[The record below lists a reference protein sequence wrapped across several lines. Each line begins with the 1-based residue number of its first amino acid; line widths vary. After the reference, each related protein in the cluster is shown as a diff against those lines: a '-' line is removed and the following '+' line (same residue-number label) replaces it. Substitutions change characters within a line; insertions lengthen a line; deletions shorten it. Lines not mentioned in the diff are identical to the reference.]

1 MATAGFIGLGAM
13 GAPMARHL
21 ATAGRLA
28 AVWNRS
34 PDKAQAQAAEL
45 GIAAASD
52 PAALA
57 RRVDVIFLCVSADA
71 DVLAMGQALLPG
83 LRAGQV
89 VIDTSTVSRDTA
101 RAMADLLRPLGVDFL
116 DAPLS
121 GGVEGARLGKLS
133 VMVGGDTEVLERVR
147 PLLQSFAARITHM
160 GPVGAGQATKAVNQ
174 VLIAG
179 IAEAVCEG
187 LAFGEA
193 LGLPQAELLAV
204 LSAGAAQTWFME
216 KRGATMLADQFSGG
230 FKLQLLLK
238 DLRIVDAMQRGLGLP
253 SSVVRQALIDY
264 TELVQRGLGDDEIS
278 SLIKLKRSAG
288 AP

>member
-21 ATAGRLA
+21 AATGRLGG
-28 AVWNRS
+28 VWNRS
-34 PDKAQAQAAEL
+34 PDKAQALAAEL
-45 GIAAASD
+45 GVAVAAD

-57 RRVDVIFLCVSADA
+57 RMADVIFLCVSADA

-89 VIDTSTVSRDTA
+89 VVDTSTVSRNTA

-133 VMVGGDTEVLERVR
+133 VMVGGDAEVLERVR

-216 KRGATMLADQFSGG
+216 KRGATMLANQFAGG

-238 DLRIVDAMQRGLGLP
+238 DLRIVEEMQRGLGLP
-253 SSVVRQALIDY
+253 SSVVRQALTDY

-278 SLIKLKRSAG
+278 SLIKLKRTAG
-288 AP
+288 VP